1 MDSRKLDATP
11 LNRPADVVSSAA
23 AATRRGQS
31 AQEESMFQTAELGVS
46 VSRQEFKEREAVL
59 RENLLDLQQRLRTEG
74 RFQVIVDF
82 AGVRGAGKGASINL
96 LNKWMDT
103 HWIVTHAYDEPSDEE
118 RERPVFWRYWRRLP
132 PRGQIGIYL
141 SGRYSRPLLDFVYG
155 HIGQDEFK
163 HQLDRINNFEKAL
176 ADDGALVLKFWM
188 HISQKVQR
196 KRLKLLEKDPL
207 RSWRMSP
214 LDWTHYEMYD
224 KFIAAAEQIIAQTN
238 TGHAPWE
245 IIEGEDE
252 YFRSLRVG
260 EVLQSML
267 ERHLTREP
275 LRRKYLA
282 DMREQVHK
290 KVIEAHV
297 AKNPRQGLTILD
309 GLDFSL
315 SMDKETYR
323 HELAVCQARLAD
335 LHQQAAAKKISTLL
349 VFEGPDAAGKG
360 GVIRRITE
368 ALDARYYKVF
378 PFAAPTDVEN
388 AQHYLWRFWNCIG
401 RAGRM
406 GIFDRSWYGRVLVER
421 IERFAGD
428 DEWRRAFAE
437 INDFED
443 QLIEHG
449 IVLLKFWLQISKE
462 EQLRR
467 FKEREDISWK
477 RWKLSEEDWRNR
489 ERWDDYALAAHEMI
503 QQTSVMKSPW
513 VLVENENKAY
523 GRIKVLTA
531 VCNALERSVQG

>member
-1 MDSRKLDATP
+1 
-11 LNRPADVVSSAA
+11 
-23 AATRRGQS
+23 
-31 AQEESMFQTAELGVS
+31 MFQTAELGAS
-46 VSRQEFKEREAVL
+46 VSKKEFKEREVVL
-59 RENLLDLQQRLRTEG
+59 RENLLDLQLRLRNEG

-118 RERPVFWRYWRRLP
+118 RERPVFWRYWRRLA

-141 SGRYSRPLLDFVYG
+141 SGRYSRPLLDYVYG

-188 HISQKVQR
+188 HISQKVQY
-196 KRLKLLEKDPL
+196 KRLKMLENDPL

-224 KFIAAAEQIIAQTN
+224 RFIAAAEQIISYTN

-252 YFRSLRVG
+252 RYRGLRVA
-260 EVLQSML
+260 EILQMML

-275 LRRKYLA
+275 IRRKYLA
-282 DMREQVHK
+282 EMREQVHK
-290 KVIEAHV
+290 NVIEAHV
-297 AKNPRQGLTILD
+297 AKKPRQGLTILD

-315 SMDKETYR
+315 TMDKETYR
-323 HELAVCQARLAD
+323 NELAVCQARLAG
-335 LHQQAAAKKISTLL
+335 LHQRAAARKISTLL

-360 GVIRRITE
+360 GIIRRITE

-467 FKEREDISWK
+467 FKEREEVTWK

-513 VLVENENKAY
+513 ILVENEHKAY
-523 GRIKVLTA
+523 GRIKVLNA
-531 VCNALERSVQG
+531 VCDALERALQDGAQPAWAEERS

>member
-1 MDSRKLDATP
+1 L
-11 LNRPADVVSSAA
+11 LNGAVICARE
-23 AATRRGQS
+23 GH
-31 AQEESMFQTAELGVS
+31 MFQTVELGIKVS
-46 VSRQEFKEREAVL
+46 KKEFKERELVL
-59 RENLLDLQQRLRTEG
+59 RENLLGLQHRLQNEG
-74 RFQVIVDF
+74 KFPVIVDF
-82 AGVRGAGKGASINL
+82 AGVRGAGKGTSINL

-103 HWIVTHAYDEPSDEE
+103 RWIVTHAYTDPSDEE
-118 RERPVFWRYWRRLP
+118 RERPTFWRFWRHLP
-132 PRGQIGIYL
+132 PKGQLGIHL
-141 SGRYSRPLLDFVYG
+141 SGRYSRPLLNYVYG
-155 HIGQDEFK
+155 NISPDEFK
-163 HQLDRINNFEKAL
+163 HELDRINNFEKAL

-196 KRLKLLEKDPL
+196 KRLKMLEKDPL

-214 LDWTHYEMYD
+214 VDWAHYDMYD
-224 KFIAAAEQIIAQTN
+224 KFIEAAERIISHTN

-245 IIEGEDE
+245 IIEGEDFN
-252 YFRSLRVG
+252 YRSLRVG
-260 EVLQSML
+260 EVLQLML

-275 LRRKYLA
+275 IRQKYLA
-282 DMREQVHK
+282 EMREEVHK
-290 KVIEAHV
+290 KVVEASLGNSTQ
-297 AKNPRQGLTILD
+297 AKSMTILD

-315 SMDKETYR
+315 ALDKKDYKR
-323 HELAVCQARLAD
+323 ELAACQARLAG
-335 LHQQAAAKKISTLL
+335 LHQKAASKKISVIL

-360 GVIRRITE
+360 GIIRRITE

-388 AQHYLWRFWNCIG
+388 AHHYLWRFWNCVG

-449 IVLLKFWLQISKE
+449 IVLLKFWLQISKD

-467 FKEREDISWK
+467 FKEREETPYKSWK
-477 RWKLSEEDWRNR
+477 LGEEDWRNR

-503 QQTSVMKSPW
+503 KQTSVQKSPW
-513 VLVENENKAY
+513 ILVENENKYY
-523 GRIKVLTA
+523 GRIKVLKA
-531 VCNALERSVQG
+531 VCDALEKAVPVREYEAEA